1 MIDIFKAYKDPEEAK
16 EGASAG
22 GGNKTGPV
30 TLSEA
35 DKKRLKEQLLD
46 EMIAKKK
53 GDGNEN
59 K

>member
-1 MIDIFKAYKDPEEAK
+1 MIDIFKAYKEPEEAK
-16 EGASAG
+16 EGAGATPSNG
-22 GGNKTGPV
+22 GTV

-35 DKKRLKEQLLD
+35 DKKRLKEQLLE

-53 GDGNEN
+53 GESNEN